1 MKKINIILFLMYFTL
16 GLSQETNLKDLY
28 NKKEY
33 DKAIKLAQT
42 TLISSPDDFE
52 TQLMLLKIYNS
63 KCDYPAA
70 RALLTKLSSNDEKF
84 LIESLKTHYGLG
96 NTKEAKRIYDQLIK
110 DSKNGVLK
118 KELLKFGL
126 VTGLDLIYDDWKI
139 KETQNIVFHFQQ
151 SIPVE
156 KMQNIVASRQ
166 KAFEKINNFFNSV
179 LPKKID
185 FFIWDT
191 EESYNSYLKTNLG
204 FTFTQFCISHNR
216 LNQSPGHEI
225 AHNISFWKNP
235 EQKKVIFINEG
246 IGVYFD
252 QQGNNR
258 LEAAKE
264 AYRKDPTNIKEIWQN
279 NRRAE
284 ESIMYPIAGA
294 FIEYLIQY
302 DKEKFF
308 QLTEDQTY
316 ENAIKV
322 YDKKIERLIEDFL
335 KTLESYQGN

>member
-1 MKKINIILFLMYFTL
+1 MKKINIILFLVYFTL
-16 GLSQETNLKDLY
+16 GLSQEANLKDLY
-28 NKKEY
+28 SKKEY
-33 DKAIKLAQT
+33 DNAIKLAQKI
-42 TLISSPDDFE
+42 LISSPEDFN

-63 KCDYPAA
+63 KCDYPEAST
-70 RALLTKLSSNDEKF
+70 LLAKMSSSDEKF
-84 LIESLKTHYGLG
+84 LIESLKTNYGLG

-110 DSKNGVLK
+110 DSKNEVLK
-118 KELLKFGL
+118 NELLKFGL
-126 VTGLDLIYDDWKI
+126 VTGLDQIYDDWKI
-139 KETQNIVFHFQQ
+139 KETQNIIFHFQQ
-151 SIPVE
+151 SVSAE
-156 KMQNIVASRQ
+156 KMQNIIVSRQ

-185 FFIWDT
+185 FFVWDT

-204 FTFTQFCISHNR
+204 FTFAQFCISHNR

-264 AYRKDPTNIKEIWQN
+264 AYRKDPANIKEIWQN

-302 DKEKFF
+302 DKEKLL

-316 ENAIKV
+316 ENAVKV
-322 YDKKIERLIEDFL
+322 YDKKIYRLIEDFI
-335 KTLESYQGN
+335 KTLESD